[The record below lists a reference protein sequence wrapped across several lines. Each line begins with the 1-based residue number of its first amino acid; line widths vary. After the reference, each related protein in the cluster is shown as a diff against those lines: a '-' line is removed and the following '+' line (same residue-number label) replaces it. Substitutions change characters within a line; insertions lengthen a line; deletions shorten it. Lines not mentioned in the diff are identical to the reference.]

1 MFKKRYSFNKRTNEA
16 LKALKVMDKYPNR
29 APIIVEKSRH
39 ATDIP
44 NIDRKKYL
52 VPKDITVAEFIY
64 IIRKRLHDINPNA
77 FTADKALYFFVN
89 NSSIPVPSQTINM
102 LYENHKDEDNFLYM
116 TYAGESTFG

>member
-1 MFKKRYSFNKRTNEA
+1 MFKKKFAYTKRLNEA
-16 LKALKVMDKYPNR
+16 LRVMEKYPDR
-29 APIIVEKSRH
+29 APIIVEKSNH

-64 IIRKRLHDINPNA
+64 IIRKRLYNINPKD

-89 NSSIPVPSQTINM
+89 NSCMAVPNQSINM
-102 LYENHKDEDNFLYM
+102 LYETHKDEDNFLYI

>member
-1 MFKKRYSFNKRTNEA
+1 MFKKKFSYNKRFDEA
-16 LKALKVMDKYPNR
+16 NRVIEKYPTR
-29 APIIVEKSRH
+29 APIIVEKSSH

-64 IIRKRLHDINPNA
+64 IIRKRLYNINPTK

-89 NSSIPVPSQTINM
+89 DSCMAVPSQSINL
-102 LYENHKDEDNFLYM
+102 LYENHKDDDNFLYIK
-116 TYAGESTFG
+116 YAGESTFG

>member
-1 MFKKRYSFNKRTNEA
+1 MFKKRYSFNKRTNE
-16 LKALKVMDKYPNR
+16 ALKVMDKYPNR